1 MQALTILAPTR
12 VNDSSHEATAQLQQ
26 VQLAIDATPLSVDH
40 PLCLEF
46 LQDLSKRLLSAAN
59 AKKHPELVALGFW
72 LRRNNLNALFSL
84 NDTSSETNTPIR
96 KPLGLVVHFTP
107 SNVDTMFIYS
117 WVCAL
122 LCGNNN
128 IIRVATAKTDLQDT
142 LLATIDELLNTSTY
156 YDIAIR
162 NCFVSYAKDSQVS
175 AMLSRVADA
184 RVIWGGDES
193 VTAIRSLG
201 CKPRCRDICFA
212 DRYSATLIALNAD
225 HSSTQLDEL
234 ARKVWKDT
242 EPYHQQACSS
252 PRVMYFIGSDTLL
265 VDLLARLDHIAQRPD
280 DAITLANNQ
289 LVNSQL
295 VKSVD
300 SEAKVL
306 EFDNIKALVVKGI
319 SKQMIDWHGGDNVF
333 YIRHIEHVNAI
344 HNDAVT
350 KLQTLS
356 YFGVD
361 KEALLK
367 LSSDSSISGIDRIV
381 PVGQA
386 LDFSP
391 DWDGYQL
398 REQLTRRVV
407 LR

>member
-1 MQALTILAPTR
+1 MSELAILAPTDIK
-12 VNDSSHEATAQLQQ
+12 VSSCEELTQMQQ
-26 VQLAIDATPLSVDH
+26 VQLAIETSPLSVDN
-40 PLCLEF
+40 PMCLEF
-46 LQDLSKRLLSAAN
+46 LQDLSKSLLSASN
-59 AKKHPELVALGFW
+59 AKKQPELVALGFW
-72 LRRNNLNALFSL
+72 LRKNNLNALFSL
-84 NDTSSETNTPIR
+84 NETNSETHNPIR
-96 KPLGLVVHFTP
+96 KPLGVAVHFTP

-142 LLATIDELLNTSTY
+142 LLATINELLNTSTY
-156 YDIAIR
+156 RDIAIR

-175 AMLSRVADA
+175 AMLSSAADA

-225 HSSTQLDEL
+225 DSSTEVGEL
-234 ARKVWKDT
+234 ARKIWKDT
-242 EPYHQQACSS
+242 EPYYQQACSS
-252 PRVMYFIGSDTLL
+252 PRVMYFIGSETLL
-265 VDLLARLDHIAQRPD
+265 VDLLERLDQIAQHPD
-280 DAITLANNQ
+280 DSITRANNQ

-295 VKSVD
+295 IKSYD

-306 EFDNIKALVVKGI
+306 EFGNIKAVLVKKV
-319 SKQMIDWHGGDNVF
+319 SQQMMDWHGGENVF
-333 YIRHIEHVNAI
+333 YIRHIEDVNSI
-344 HNDAVT
+344 CLDDVT

-398 REQLTRRVV
+398 REQLTRSVV